1 MLFYDTL
8 KGYLYPHEHS
18 KVPHDPQLVRPSK
31 RSSSKIVQLGQI
43 NYRVCCLVRDTHGV
57 LRADR
62 QAGSNAQSG
71 KSERR
76 EEPQASTRREIAERL
91 FTSVPCLHLSQPGMR
106 QAPKLGESGPGCFGA
121 EPRQGS

>member
-1 MLFYDTL
+1 MTRSWSVHPNGRPVRLFNWA
-8 KGYLYPHEHS
+8 KF
-18 KVPHDPQLVRPSK
+18 
-31 RSSSKIVQLGQI
+31 

-57 LRADR
+57 FRADR
-62 QAGSNAQSG
+62 RAGSNVQSG
-71 KSERR
+71 KSKKR

-106 QAPKLGESGPGCFGA
+106 QAPKLGESSPGCFGA

>member
-1 MLFYDTL
+1 MTCSWPIHPNSRPVRLFDWA
-8 KGYLYPHEHS
+8 KF
-18 KVPHDPQLVRPSK
+18 
-31 RSSSKIVQLGQI
+31 

-91 FTSVPCLHLSQPGMR
+91 FASVPCLHLSQPGMP
-106 QAPKLGESGPGCFGA
+106 QAPKLGESGP
-121 EPRQGS
+121 